1 MRGRNPR
8 SHPEGG
14 PTVVPGRTGAAWGR
28 CRRQV
33 IADSGDMCAVCG
45 EYVDPHAPKFSDGQG
60 EVDHV
65 IPLRRLKQM
74 YPDLVEY
81 AAQAND
87 PSNCR
92 YVHRSPCH
100 EATPCSVGNRSGH
113 VRASGMTTSQ
123 ASTPEWRTL
132 TISTKLSHAY
142 RPSETSH
149 DPCIGSQSDN
159 RDSLQSTPE
168 RPRRWNG
175 PRHRRRLLYE

>member
-1 MRGRNPR
+1 
-8 SHPEGG
+8 
-14 PTVVPGRTGAAWGR
+14 
-28 CRRQV
+28 
-33 IADSGDMCAVCG
+33 MCAVCG

-100 EATPCSVGNRSGH
+100 EDRGDPLLSRQPQRTRSSEWDDDLAG
-113 VRASGMTTSQ
+113 VDTGMANAHDLNEVVARLQ
-123 ASTPEWRTL
+123 AERDKPRPVHR
-132 TISTKLSHAY
+132 IS
-142 RPSETSH
+142 
-149 DPCIGSQSDN
+149 IG
-159 RDSLQSTPE
+159 
-168 RPRRWNG
+168 
-175 PRHRRRLLYE
+175 

>member
-100 EATPCSVGNRSGH
+100 EDRGDPLLSRQPQRTRSSEWDDDLAG
-113 VRASGMTTSQ
+113 VDTGMANAHDLNEVVARLQ
-123 ASTPEWRTL
+123 AERDKPRPVHR
-132 TISTKLSHAY
+132 IS
-142 RPSETSH
+142 
-149 DPCIGSQSDN
+149 IG
-159 RDSLQSTPE
+159 
-168 RPRRWNG
+168 
-175 PRHRRRLLYE
+175 